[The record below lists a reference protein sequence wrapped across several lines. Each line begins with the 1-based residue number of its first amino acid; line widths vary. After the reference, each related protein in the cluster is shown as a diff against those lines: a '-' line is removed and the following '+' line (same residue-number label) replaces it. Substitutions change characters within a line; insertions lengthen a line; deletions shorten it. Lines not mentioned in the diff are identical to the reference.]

1 MCFKR
6 PTSANHLLAGNR
18 WHIDCFRCHTCGA
31 YLDSDVNLLMVG
43 DGSLVCRNCAYSC
56 SSCGS
61 KIDDVAIVTGEQ
73 AFCAGCFKC
82 RNCKKKIENLRYART
97 SQGIFCM
104 DCHESLMSRR
114 RKRTARNAAQRQKP
128 PAPSMHLD
136 KSLPSLPASMVAPE
150 NNPPPPSSSDI
161 YSDSTTEHLPQSRQ
175 EDDRAAKSYSSHQG
189 MFEVTRGES
198 FDVGFG

>member
-1 MCFKR
+1 
-6 PTSANHLLAGNR
+6 
-18 WHIDCFRCHTCGA
+18 
-31 YLDSDVNLLMVG
+31 
-43 DGSLVCRNCAYSC
+43 
-56 SSCGS
+56 
-61 KIDDVAIVTGEQ
+61 
-73 AFCAGCFKC
+73 
-82 RNCKKKIENLRYART
+82 
-97 SQGIFCM
+97 
-104 DCHESLMSRR
+104 
-114 RKRTARNAAQRQKP
+114 
-128 PAPSMHLD
+128 MHLD